1 MTEQRNG
8 EQTPP
13 AFAFIKEATPGTSRE
28 GGEDASSLSDDYPAY
43 IDEYINDAL
52 KALNHQTDATDVNDA
67 TDSGSTNYAPVAS
80 TATADHAWPRT
91 GHANIENLS
100 SPTKDTASCSDDAWR
115 SQRNAEHRPIAD
127 QTHNLDAVSLVTCTW
142 GPQAASITKSP
153 AQAALEW

>member
-28 GGEDASSLSDDYPAY
+28 GGEDASGPSDDYPAY

-52 KALNHQTDATDVNDA
+52 KAFNRQTDATDVNDA
-67 TDSGSTNYAPVAS
+67 TDSGSTNYAPVVS

-100 SPTKDTASCSDDAWR
+100 SLTKDTASCSDDAWR
-115 SQRNAEHRPIAD
+115 CQRNAQHRPIAD
-127 QTHNLDAVSLVTCTW
+127 RRTT
-142 GPQAASITKSP
+142 
-153 AQAALEW
+153 